1 MSEKPEPSAPNFLKK
16 HWSNILFGIFL
27 VLLLVPQTGKPIK
40 VFVHRLISFSPSEL
54 SEQKR
59 EILSDYNWTLVNE
72 SGDQVDFNQYKG
84 KVVVLNHWATWC
96 APCVAE
102 MPSLQELYA
111 AKKDEVAFLFVSNE
125 EMATTA
131 AFKSK
136 QGYTFPVFSNFTSP
150 PELLKSSSIPATFII
165 DKKGVIRVRKIGAAN
180 WNSKKVNSLLHDLIQ
195 E

>member
-1 MSEKPEPSAPNFLKK
+1 MKK

-27 VLLLVPQTGKPIK
+27 ILLLVPQTGKPIK

-59 EILSDYNWTLVNE
+59 ETLTDYNWVLVNE
-72 SGDQVDFNQYKG
+72 AGEKVDFNQYKG

-102 MPSLQELYA
+102 MPSLQELYDSR
-111 AKKDEVAFLFVSNE
+111 KDEISFLFVSNE
-125 EMATTA
+125 EPSVTSG
-131 AFKSK
+131 FKAS
-136 QGYTFPVFSNFTSP
+136 QEYTFPVFGNYSAP
-150 PELLKSSSIPATFII
+150 PELLQSSSIPATYII
-165 DKKGVIRVRKIGAAN
+165 DKNGVIRVRKIGAAD
-180 WNSKKVNSLLHDLIQ
+180 WNSKKVNQLLTDLSKA